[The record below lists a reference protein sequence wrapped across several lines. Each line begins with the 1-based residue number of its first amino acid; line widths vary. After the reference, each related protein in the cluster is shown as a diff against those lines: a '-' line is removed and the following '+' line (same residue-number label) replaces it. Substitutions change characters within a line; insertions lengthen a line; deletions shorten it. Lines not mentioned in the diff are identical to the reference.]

1 MPTQPP
7 VKPILAN
14 YFSNKL
20 IQAKIVNESLLLD
33 DDDVDDIVVCVQE
46 YNQTHSLLSTEP
58 PNPSIIR
65 PVGETN
71 DEAFVEADRDPQSD
85 ENAASVH
92 YGMFHHGKENVEGM
106 DDFVDAADAEVDA
119 AEAIAISI

>member
-33 DDDVDDIVVCVQE
+33 DDDDDDIVVCVQE
-46 YNQTHSLLSTEP
+46 YNQTHSLLST
-58 PNPSIIR
+58 
-65 PVGETN
+65 
-71 DEAFVEADRDPQSD
+71 D
-85 ENAASVH
+85 H

-106 DDFVDAADAEVDA
+106 DDFVDAADKLMQRKLLLFQFKLVNKNEYATFYF
-119 AEAIAISI
+119 